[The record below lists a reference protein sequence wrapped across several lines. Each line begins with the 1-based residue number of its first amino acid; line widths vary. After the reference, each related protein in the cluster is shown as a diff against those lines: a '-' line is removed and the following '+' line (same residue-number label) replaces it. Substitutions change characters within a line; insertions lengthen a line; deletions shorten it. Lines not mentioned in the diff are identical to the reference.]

1 MNPLLTRRAL
11 VKGACALGGLALL
24 PPGLLHA
31 ATIGSEPETID
42 LAVSPTRSTKLFIW
56 KPANPRGVVLF
67 STGHGS
73 WPERYDRLISVLL
86 GQGFAVLAPLHVD
99 SMHYPERD
107 KFTFLSGLTERFAD
121 MRATGAH
128 AAKAFPGL
136 PVIAAGHSFG
146 TLVSLCLGGGLPHF
160 KARNPAVKAVLGFSS
175 PGKQPGLVPDSAY
188 SSVQVPVMI
197 VTGTADALPPVMGHA
212 TAAEEH
218 LFPAETAPA
227 GTYALVV
234 EGGDHQLVD
243 DAVRFPRAEAPVK
256 LFVDAY
262 GLGDAKARR
271 KLDTWK
277 PLAGDRWTLR
287 KAQA

>member
-1 MNPLLTRRAL
+1 VSLILNRRAL
-11 VKGACALGGLALL
+11 VKGAGALGALAVL

-31 ATIGSEPETID
+31 APIGDPETID
-42 LAVSPTRSTKLFIW
+42 LAVSPTRSTKLLVW
-56 KPANPRGVVLF
+56 KPASPKGVVLF

-73 WPERYDRLISVLL
+73 WPERYERLISVLL
-86 GQGFAVLAPLHVD
+86 GQGFVVLAPVHVD

-107 KFTFLSGLTERFAD
+107 KFTFLSGLPERFVD
-121 MRATGAH
+121 MRATGAY

-146 TLVSLCLGGGLPHF
+146 TLVSLALGGGLPHF
-160 KARNPAVKAVLGFSS
+160 KAYNPAVKAVLGFSS
-175 PGKQPGLVPDSAY
+175 PGKAPGLVPANAY
-188 SSVQVPVMI
+188 TSVKVPVMI
-197 VTGTADALPPVMGHA
+197 VTGTEDTIPPVMGRA
-212 TAAEEH
+212 TAAAEH

-234 EGGDHQLVD
+234 EGGTHQLVD
-243 DAVRFPRAEAPVK
+243 DAVRFPRTEAPAQ

-277 PLAGDRWTLR
+277 PSAGDRWTIR

>member
-1 MNPLLTRRAL
+1 MTRALDRRAL

-31 ATIGSEPETID
+31 ATIGDPETID
-42 LAVSPTRSTKLFIW
+42 LAVSPTRSTRLLVW
-56 KPANPRGVVLF
+56 KPAKPKGVVLF

-99 SMHYPERD
+99 SMHHPDRA
-107 KFTFLSGLTERFAD
+107 KFTLLSGIAERFAD

-128 AAKAFPGL
+128 AATAFPGL
-136 PVIAAGHSFG
+136 PVIAAGHSLG
-146 TLVSLCLGGGLPHF
+146 TFTALSLGGGLAQF

-175 PGKQPGLVPDSAY
+175 PGKAPGLVPDTAY
-188 SSVQVPVMI
+188 TTVAVPVMI
-197 VTGTADALPPVMGHA
+197 VTGTEDTVPPVMGRA
-212 TAAEEH
+212 TAAAEH

-234 EGGDHQLVD
+234 EGGTHALID
-243 DAVRFPRAEAPVK
+243 DAVRFPRTEAPTK

-277 PLAGDRWTLR
+277 PPAGDRWTIR

>member
-1 MNPLLTRRAL
+1 MNQLLTRRAL
-11 VKGACALGGLALL
+11 VKGACALGALALL

-31 ATIGSEPETID
+31 APIGDPETID
-42 LAVSPTRSTKLFIW
+42 LAVSPTRSTKLLIW
-56 KPANPRGVVLF
+56 KPASPRGVVLF

-73 WPERYDRLISVLL
+73 WPERYARLISVLL
-86 GQGFAVLAPLHVD
+86 GEGFVVLAPLHVD
-99 SMHYPERD
+99 SMHYPERE
-107 KFTFLSGLTERFAD
+107 KFTFLSSFTERLAD
-121 MRATGAH
+121 MRATAAH
-128 AAKAFPGL
+128 AARAFPVL
-136 PVIAAGHSFG
+136 PVIAAGHSYG
-146 TLVSLCLGGGLPHF
+146 TLTSLCLGGALPNF
-160 KARNPAVKAVLGFSS
+160 KGRIPAVKAVLGFSS

-188 SSVQVPVMI
+188 SSVQVPVMM

-212 TAAEEH
+212 TPASEH

-243 DAVRFPRAEAPVK
+243 DAVRFPRTEAPVK
-256 LFVDAY
+256 LFVEAY
-262 GLGDAKARR
+262 GLGDAGARR

-277 PLAGDRWTLR
+277 PSAGDRWTLR

>member
-1 MNPLLTRRAL
+1 MNQFLTRRAL

-31 ATIGSEPETID
+31 AAIGDPETID
-42 LAVSPTRSTKLFIW
+42 LAVSPTRSTKLLIW
-56 KPANPRGVVLF
+56 KPASPKGVVLF

-86 GQGFAVLAPLHVD
+86 SQGFAVLAPVHVD
-99 SMHYPERD
+99 SMHYPERE
-107 KFTFLSGLTERFAD
+107 KFTFLSGFTERFVD

-128 AAKAFPGL
+128 AAKAFPRL
-136 PVIAAGHSFG
+136 PVIAVGHSLG
-146 TLVSLCLGGGLPHF
+146 TFVSLCLGGGLPHF
-160 KARNPAVKAVLGFSS
+160 KARNPAVQAVLGFSS
-175 PGKQPGLVPDSAY
+175 PGKAPGLVPANAY
-188 SSVQVPVMI
+188 TTVEVPVMI
-197 VTGTADALPPVMGHA
+197 VTGTEDTIPPVMGHA
-212 TAAEEH
+212 TVAEEH

-234 EGGDHQLVD
+234 EGGTHGLVD
-243 DAVRFPRAEAPVK
+243 DAARFPRTEAPVK

-262 GLGDAKARR
+262 GLGSAGARR
-271 KLDTWK
+271 KLDTWQ
-277 PLAGDRWTLR
+277 PSAGDRWTIR